1 MGEIGCKEIICLV
14 EASVAFL
21 AEFLEG
27 LAIEEFLEF
36 GLELFLWGF
45 FYKDDKYSPTNEL
58 YELDIL

>member
-1 MGEIGCKEIICLV
+1 MRIISDRIYICRGEKLV
-14 EASVAFL
+14 PL
-21 AEFLEG
+21 GAEFLEG
-27 LAIEEFLEF
+27 LAIYEFLEF